1 MVFVNAAKRLIL
13 LSILIGFAV
22 TGIGSGTVAEAARK
36 PASVRPET
44 DLIRKAQGMADLGK
58 YDDAM
63 KLLRNASEKE
73 TDVSK
78 RALIHFALAVI
89 LEKGSKPIDAE
100 AELTSAIN
108 EGGLRV
114 ADYAYY
120 ERGMLRKKAG
130 KLADARG
137 DFQKVLDLKPS
148 PSTDTDARYELGL
161 LLMADKNWKAADKEF
176 KALKKK
182 TRGSDRYADSLY
194 NLMRAER
201 RDNLMRAER
210 HAEGRD
216 GGCAYARELYAKYP
230 SYALISE
237 WGPIL
242 EKNKVDGEA
251 LGCRARPNDLKTRI
265 RRLQLTGFSER
276 AVKELE
282 SIKSETGDDQQVQ
295 VDTMLA
301 NHFISEGQVDDALKL
316 LMKHYQAEKDHP
328 AYLNLLA
335 KAFSRAGDYQG
346 AIGAYQKA
354 YEVAPHSH
362 DAVNPL
368 FQAAFT
374 SYQIQDYDGATRR
387 FEDITHKF
395 PNSKLAR
402 DARWHLAWM
411 RYLRGDYDG
420 ALDRLTDLSRA
431 PTRTVTRLRH
441 GRKNRNLPGEGGD
454 ALASDRLKY
463 WSAMSLLK
471 LGRNQEAIPILQKL
485 VRDPAI
491 GYYSILSFYRL
502 LSVPGAKLPPG
513 IEVRLGLKTTDA
525 TGALVAPSNAELQA
539 AAAVANEVEADAE
552 ADEPAAA
559 TDGEETAAAD
569 TDGGMTTPPET
580 ATEAVGEAGTIAS
593 EKSEDV
599 SNGEVDFKDASFA
612 VKFERARDLA
622 LVGLLGG
629 ARRELGEIEKRARK
643 SEDRKLLMA
652 EYAQVENF
660 YRSSTIGELGFGP
673 QRMRGG
679 LRGESRTLWE
689 FAYPRAWEPAVVQ
702 SSRATNVPEEFIWGI
717 MRAESHYRSDA
728 QSGVGALGL
737 MQMMP
742 FTGRQVAS
750 LMSLNSFQTS
760 SLLEPEV
767 NIRLGSRY
775 LQRLLEKFSGS
786 IPLAAAGYNA
796 GPHRV
801 HAWVRNFGS
810 LDMDEFIEHI
820 PYLETRN
827 YVKKVV
833 RNYQLYSLLYSKG
846 TPTLSSGG
854 PQSLRWLVQP
864 VGIELDERVPTKEVW

>member
-1 MVFVNAAKRLIL
+1 MVFVNSAQRLVFFTFLIA
-13 LSILIGFAV
+13 LSVPGGRALAV
-22 TGIGSGTVAEAARK
+22 RK
-36 PASVRPET
+36 PSSVRPET

-58 YDDAM
+58 YDDATA
-63 KLLRNASEKE
+63 LLRKAADKESE
-73 TDVSK
+73 TSK
-78 RALIHFALAVI
+78 RSLIHLALAVI
-89 LEKGSKPIDAE
+89 LERGAKPIEAD

-114 ADYAYY
+114 ADYAFY
-120 ERGMLRKKAG
+120 ERGTLRKKAG
-130 KLADARG
+130 KLADARA
-137 DFQKVLDLKPS
+137 DFQHVLELKPS
-148 PSTDTDARYELGL
+148 PSTETDARYELGL
-161 LLMADKNWKAADKEF
+161 LLIADKNWKAADKEF
-176 KALKKK
+176 TILKKK
-182 TRGSDRYADSLY
+182 TRGTDRYADSLY

-201 RDNLMRAER
+201 HD
-210 HAEGRD
+210 HARE
-216 GGCAYARELYAKYP
+216 GGCSSARELYSKYP
-230 SYALISE
+230 AYALISE
-237 WGPIL
+237 WGPAL
-242 EKNKVDGEA
+242 EKNKLDGET
-251 LGCRARPNDLKTRI
+251 LGCRAKPNDLKTRI
-265 RRLQLTGFSER
+265 RRLQLTGFSDR

-282 SIKSETGDDQQVQ
+282 GIKSETGDDQQLQ

-316 LMKHYQAEKDHP
+316 IMKHYGSEKDSP
-328 AYLNLLA
+328 KYLNLLA

-354 YEVAPHSH
+354 YAVSPHAH
-362 DAVNPL
+362 DAVTPL

-387 FEDITHKF
+387 FEDVVHKF
-395 PNSKLAR
+395 PATKLAR
-402 DARWHLAWM
+402 DAKWHLAWM
-411 RYLRGDYDG
+411 RYLRGDYEG
-420 ALDRLTDLSRA
+420 ALDRFTDLSKA
-431 PTRTVTRLRH
+431 PARSFSRRR
-441 GRKNRNLPGEGGD
+441 GRKNRNQPGESGD

-471 LGRNQEAIPILQKL
+471 LGRNQDAVPIFQGL
-485 VRDPAI
+485 VKDPAI
-491 GYYSILSFYRL
+491 GYYSILAFYRL
-502 LSVPGAKLPPG
+502 LAIPNAKLPAG
-513 IEVRLGLKTTDA
+513 VEVRLGLKKTDA
-525 TGALVAPSNAELQA
+525 SGAPIAPSDAELQA
-539 AAAVANEVEADAE
+539 AAAVAEEVESDEAPTVAETEEASADQDSAPAE
-552 ADEPAAA
+552 NADSSEAEKSADP
-559 TDGEETAAAD
+559 AD
-569 TDGGMTTPPET
+569 T
-580 ATEAVGEAGTIAS
+580 
-593 EKSEDV
+593 
-599 SNGEVDFKDASFA
+599 EVDFKDASFA

-622 LVGLLGG
+622 LVGLLGP
-629 ARRELGEIEKRARK
+629 ARRELAEIEKRARK

-652 EYAQVENF
+652 EYSQVENY

-673 QRMRGG
+673 QRLRGG
-679 LRGESRTLWE
+679 LRGDARQLWE
-689 FAYPRAWEPAVVQ
+689 FAYPRAWDPAVVQ
-702 SSRATNVPEEFIWGI
+702 SARATSVPEEFIWGI

-742 FTGRQVAS
+742 FTGRQVAT
-750 LMSLNSFQTS
+750 LLSLNAFQTS

-833 RNYQLYSLLYSKG
+833 RNYQLYSLLYS
-846 TPTLSSGG
+846 GG
-854 PQSLRWLVQP
+854 SHSLRWLVEP
-864 VGIELDERVPTKEVW
+864 VGIELDERVPTREVW

>member
-1 MVFVNAAKRLIL
+1 MVFVGAAKRLFL
-13 LSILIGFAV
+13 LSFFLGSTLFASAGWAV
-22 TGIGSGTVAEAARK
+22 RR
-36 PASVRPET
+36 PASVRPDP

-58 YDDAM
+58 FDDAM
-63 KLLRNASEKE
+63 KLLRKAADKE

-89 LEKGSKPIDAE
+89 LEKGSRPIDADT
-100 AELTSAIN
+100 ELTSAIN

-130 KLADARG
+130 KLSDARA

-148 PSTDTDARYELGL
+148 PSTETDARYELGL
-161 LLMADKNWKAADKEF
+161 LLMADRNWKAADKEF

-182 TRGSDRYADSLY
+182 TRGTDRYADALY

-201 RDNLMRAER
+201 HDGA
-210 HAEGRD
+210 RD
-216 GGCAYARELYAKYP
+216 GSCALARELFAKYP
-230 SYALISE
+230 SYALISD
-237 WGPIL
+237 WGPVL
-242 EKNKVDGEA
+242 EKNKVDGDA
-251 LGCRARPNDLKTRI
+251 LGCHAKPNDLKTRI
-265 RRLQLTGFSER
+265 RRLQLTGFSDR

-282 SIKSETGDDQQVQ
+282 SVKSETGDDQQMQ

-301 NHFISEGQVDDALKL
+301 NHFISEGEVDDALKL
-316 LMKHYQAEKDHP
+316 IMKHYASEKDKP

-354 YEVAPHSH
+354 YEVAPHAH
-362 DAVNPL
+362 DAVTPL

-387 FEDITHKF
+387 FEDLTHQF

-402 DARWHLAWM
+402 DAKWHLAWM
-411 RYLRGDYDG
+411 RYLRGDYAG
-420 ALDRLTDLSRA
+420 ALDRFTDLSKVPAR
-431 PTRTVTRLRH
+431 RVTRHRH
-441 GRKNRNLPGEGGD
+441 GHRNHNRPGEAGD

-471 LGRNQEAIPILQKL
+471 LGRIQEAIPILQNL

-502 LSVPGAKLPPG
+502 LAVPNAKLPPG
-513 IEVRLGLKTTDA
+513 VEVRLGLKKTDSS
-525 TGALVAPSNAELQA
+525 GAPIAPSETELQA
-539 AAAVANEVEADAE
+539 AAAVAAEVEADEPPPSATE
-552 ADEPAAA
+552 TEEAAATETDGGATAADVSTDPAGDSGVERADEPFKDDA
-559 TDGEETAAAD
+559 
-569 TDGGMTTPPET
+569 
-580 ATEAVGEAGTIAS
+580 
-593 EKSEDV
+593 
-599 SNGEVDFKDASFA
+599 DFKDASFA

-622 LVGLLGG
+622 LIGLFSG

-652 EYAQVENF
+652 EYAQVENY

-679 LRGESRTLWE
+679 LRGDSRMLWE
-689 FAYPRAWEPAVVQ
+689 FAYPRAWEPAVLQ
-702 SSRATNVPEEFIWGI
+702 SSRATSVPEEFIWGI

-742 FTGRQVAS
+742 FTGRQVAN
-750 LMSLNSFQTS
+750 LLSLNSFDTS
-760 SLLEPEV
+760 SLLDPEV
-767 NIRLGSRY
+767 NIRLGTRY

-833 RNYQLYSLLYSKG
+833 RNYQLYSLLYS
-846 TPTLSSGG
+846 GG
-854 PQSLRWLVQP
+854 AHSLRWLVQP
-864 VGIELDERVPTKEVW
+864 VGLELDERVPTKEVW